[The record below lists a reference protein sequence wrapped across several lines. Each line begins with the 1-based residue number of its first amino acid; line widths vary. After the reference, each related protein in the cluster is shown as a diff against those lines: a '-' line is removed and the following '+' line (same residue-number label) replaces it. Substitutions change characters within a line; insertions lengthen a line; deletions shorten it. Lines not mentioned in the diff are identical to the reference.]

1 MTCEVID
8 RRHGL
13 GDLQHMVEALNRSN
27 DKELAMMTIHP
38 SPLLRQSLLADA
50 STSAAFGLLTLLGA
64 GPLSHLLG
72 LPDTLLRMSGA
83 VLLPYAGFL
92 AYLGLREQVNRMA
105 VWAIVIGNGLWA
117 ADSLLLLAS
126 GWVAPTP
133 AGYAFVIAQALAVLM
148 YAEFQYMGL
157 RRSERA
163 VAA

>member
-1 MTCEVID
+1 
-8 RRHGL
+8 
-13 GDLQHMVEALNRSN
+13 
-27 DKELAMMTIHP
+27 MMNVHP

-50 STSAAFGLLTLLGA
+50 STSAAVGLLTLIGA
-64 GPLSHLLG
+64 GPLGHLLG
-72 LPDTLLRMSGA
+72 LPDMLLRVSGA

-92 AYLGLREQVNRMA
+92 AYLGLREQVHRMV
-105 VWAIVIGNGLWA
+105 VWAVVIGNGLWA

-148 YAEFQYMGL
+148 YAEFQYVGL
-157 RRSERA
+157 RRSGGA